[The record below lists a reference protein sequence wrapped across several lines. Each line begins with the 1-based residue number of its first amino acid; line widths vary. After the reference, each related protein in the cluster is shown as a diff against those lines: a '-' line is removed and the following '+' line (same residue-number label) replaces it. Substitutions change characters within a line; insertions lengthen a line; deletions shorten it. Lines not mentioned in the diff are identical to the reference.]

1 MFEGGAM
8 FKLSRHTL
16 TLKNASGTHTGPPK
30 SCKTI
35 YYHLGNP
42 EEVDRGVFRVFRWS
56 FI

>member
-8 FKLSRHTL
+8 FKLSRHTR